1 MAEIS
6 KCPQCG
12 ASVDPGLT
20 NCKYC
25 GEAFPQP
32 QTAQPQYAQP
42 QYAQQ
47 QYGQQPQQ
55 APYGYP
61 PQTVYI
67 QQQPVNPIN
76 PSWPIKSKVAAG
88 LLGIFLGGIGIH
100 KFYLGK
106 VGMGILYILFCWT
119 FIPALVGFIEGIV
132 YLSSNDHNFQI
143 SNHVRV
149 E

>member
-20 NCKYC
+20 SCKYC
-25 GEAFPQP
+25 GEAFPQQPMVQP
-32 QTAQPQYAQP
+32 QYVQQQYAQP
-42 QYAQQ
+42 QYVQP
-47 QYGQQPQQ
+47 PQQ
-55 APYGYP
+55 VPYGYP
-61 PQTVYI
+61 PQTVFI
-67 QQQPVNPIN
+67 QQQPTNPIN
-76 PSWPIKSKVAAG
+76 QSWPIKSKIAAG

-100 KFYLGK
+100 KFYMGK
-106 VGMGILYILFCWT
+106 VGMGIVYILFCWT

-132 YLSSNDHNFQI
+132 YLSSSDHNFQI
-143 SNHVRV
+143 SNHVRI